1 LERIAFLARIEQII
15 DAEPGSLTGGE
26 VLKDLGGWDSLS
38 TVQFQAFLD
47 EDFHIVVSPER
58 IDQCKTMQDLMSL
71 ADVPAGK
78 E

>member
-1 LERIAFLARIEQII
+1 LERREFLARIEQII
-15 DAEPGSLTGGE
+15 DADSGSLTGSE
-26 VLKDLGGWDSLS
+26 ALKDLGGWDSLA

-47 EDFHIVVSPER
+47 EDFHVAVSPER
-58 IDQCKTMQDLMSL
+58 IAQCKTMQDLMSL